1 MCVHSHTLSMRTC
14 KHPCACRYC
23 TTESFK
29 YDINVHAK
37 MGLKGEI
44 ALAFAELMTDLWNTD
59 RKAIAPRR

>member
-1 MCVHSHTLSMRTC
+1 M
-14 KHPCACRYC
+14 
-23 TTESFK
+23 TESFK
-29 YDINVHAK
+29 YDINVNTK